1 MHISGRVQEGM
12 SEDLQLKRGRPT
24 LRGKEKWA
32 KPHASVS
39 DGFLI
44 VDSAWPYA
52 PAALDCTLKMNQCN
66 LHSSPH
72 PSFPLL
78 LLLFLAILGMGQS
91 VAILLCL

>member
-1 MHISGRVQEGM
+1 MYISGRVHEGM

-52 PAALDCTLKMNQCN
+52 PAALDCTLKLSQNEPA
-66 LHSSPH
+66 SP
-72 PSFPLL
+72 PSPPPSLL
-78 LLLFLAILGMGQS
+78 S
-91 VAILLCL
+91 VAFITFF

>member
-1 MHISGRVQEGM
+1 MHISGRVHEG
-12 SEDLQLKRGRPT
+12 LQLKRGRPT

-52 PAALDCTLKMNQCN
+52 PAALDCTLKLSQNEPAYPPF
-66 LHSSPH
+66 L
-72 PSFPLL
+72 PLSL
-78 LLLFLAILGMGQS
+78 LSIAFS
-91 VAILLCL
+91 TFFFHRNKEK